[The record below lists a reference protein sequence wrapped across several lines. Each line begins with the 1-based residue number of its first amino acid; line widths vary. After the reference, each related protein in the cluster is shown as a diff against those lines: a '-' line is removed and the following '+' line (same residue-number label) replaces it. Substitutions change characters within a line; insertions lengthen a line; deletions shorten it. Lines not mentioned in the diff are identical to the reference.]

1 MSTFNKQ
8 RRCGFTLI
16 ELLVVIAIIAILAA
30 ILFPVFQKVRENA
43 RRSSCQSN
51 EKQISLAII
60 QYTQDA
66 DEKLPYGNST
76 NLNVAEQGNGW
87 AGEVYPYVK
96 SIGVYKCPDDS
107 TANATGAGAIGTG
120 GGPRVPCS
128 YAMNHN
134 MAAASGTGTL
144 AQLNAPANTVM
155 IIEVQ
160 GNQAELTNPNEGDS
174 LTGFGYAGNGG
185 YLDNGAYTRY
195 SAGAN
200 YATGPVGNPLETD
213 TSNNN
218 NPSDNT
224 GRHTDSANYA
234 FADGHVKYVR
244 GIGISPGYNAY
255 TATSAQTGNV
265 SAGTG
270 NSLFQGTYSVL

>member
-1 MSTFNKQ
+1 MK
-8 RRCGFTLI
+8 RKGFTLI

-76 NLNVAEQGNGW
+76 NTAVAMQGNGW
-87 AGEVYPYVK
+87 AGEVYSYVK
-96 SIGVYKCPDDS
+96 STGVYKCPDDPTS
-107 TANATGAGAIGTG
+107 SPTGAGAIGTG
-120 GGPRVPCS
+120 GGQRVPCS

-144 AQLNAPANTVM
+144 AQLNAPANTIM
-155 IIEVQ
+155 LFEVQ

-174 LTGFGYAGNGG
+174 LTGFGFAGNGG

-195 SAGAN
+195 GAGAN
-200 YATGPVGNPLETD
+200 YATGPVGNPIITD
-213 TSNNN
+213 TSGNT
-218 NPSDNT
+218 PSDTT

-244 GIGISPGYNAY
+244 GVGISPGYNAQS
-255 TATSAQTGNV
+255 ATGAQTQPV